1 MSQFTAL
8 LDDLQRPQVWGEF
21 AALLACLLLAYGLVY
36 WLHAKRLRRDAV
48 HKESVWFG
56 RRTIDGVLFPLVALG
71 LTYSVKLTWLAG
83 PENAIF
89 ALASPI
95 LLALVAIRLIARVLS
110 AAYPDSAMAKMLE
123 RFFSWFVWLGVVLWL
138 LGTLPVLMVELE
150 AIKFTF
156 GKSKIDL
163 LTIIEGLLSAGL
175 VLVISLWVSATIEA
189 KVLREVVTDLSL
201 RKIAANAIRALLM
214 VVGLLFALSA
224 LGVDLTALSV
234 LGGGFGVGL
243 GLGLQ
248 KLAANY
254 VSGFVILLERSLRI
268 GDTVKIDT
276 FEGKVTDIKTRYT
289 VIRAE
294 NGREA
299 IVPNDKLITERVENL
314 TSADPVVIITSNITV
329 TYDSDALQVQQLLCN
344 AAKQFSRVLQVPAPE
359 AHLAQFT
366 PDGMLFSLC
375 FGINDPEKG
384 QLNIQGD
391 VNMVVLQAL
400 RAAGVQI
407 AQPQRLPLR

>member
-8 LDDLQRPQVWGEF
+8 LNDLQRPEIWGEF
-21 AALLACLLLAYGLVY
+21 AALLACLVLAYGLVH
-36 WLHAKRLRRDAV
+36 WLHAKRLQRDPA

-56 RRTIDGVLFPLVALG
+56 RRTIDGVLFPLVALA
-71 LTYSVKLTWLAG
+71 LTYSVKLTWLAS

-89 ALASPI
+89 ALVTPI

-110 AAYPDSAMAKMLE
+110 AAYPNSAMARVLE
-123 RFFSWFVWLGVVLWL
+123 QFFSWFVWLGVVLWL
-138 LGTLPVLMVELE
+138 LGTLPVLMLELE

-163 LTIIEGLLSAGL
+163 LTVLEGILSAGL

-189 KVLREVVTDLSL
+189 KVLREVVADLSL
-201 RKIAANAIRALLM
+201 RKITANAIRAFM
-214 VVGLLFALSA
+214 IVVGLLFALSA

-234 LGGGFGVGL
+234 LGGAFGVGL

-268 GDTVKIDT
+268 GDTIKLDT
-276 FEGKVTDIKTRYT
+276 FEGKVSDIKTRYT
-289 VIRAE
+289 VIRAD

-314 TSADPVVIITSNITV
+314 TYADPVVVITSNITV
-329 TYDSDALQVQQLLCN
+329 SYDSDAAQVQQLLCD
-344 AAKQFSRVLQVPAPE
+344 AARQFPRVLTEPPVE

-366 PDGMLFSLC
+366 ADGLQFSLC
-375 FGINDPEKG
+375 FGIKDADKG

-391 VNMVVLQAL
+391 VNMAVLQAL

-407 AQPQRLPLR
+407 AQPQRVLLP

>member
-21 AALLACLLLAYGLVY
+21 AALLACLVLAYGLVY
-36 WLHAKRLRRDAV
+36 WLHTKRLQRDPA

-56 RRTIDGVLFPLVALG
+56 RRTIDGVLFPLVALA
-71 LTYSVKLTWLAG
+71 LTYSVKLTWLTG

-110 AAYPDSAMAKMLE
+110 AAYPDSAMAKVLE

-163 LTIIEGLLSAGL
+163 LTIIEGILSAGL

-189 KVLREVVTDLSL
+189 KVLREVVADLSL
-201 RKIAANAIRALLM
+201 RKITANAIRALLM

-234 LGGGFGVGL
+234 LGGAFGVGL

-268 GDTVKIDT
+268 GDTIKIDT

-289 VIRAE
+289 VIRAD

-314 TSADPVVIITSNITV
+314 TYADPVVVITSDITV
-329 TYDSDALQVQQLLCN
+329 HYDSDAAQVQQLLCD
-344 AAKQFSRVLQVPAPE
+344 AAKQFPRVLKAPPVE
-359 AHLAQFT
+359 AHLAQFAA
-366 PDGMLFSLC
+366 DGLQFSLC
-375 FGINDPEKG
+375 FCINDADKG
-384 QLNIQGD
+384 LLNIQGD
-391 VNMVVLQAL
+391 VNMAVLQAL
-400 RAAGVQI
+400 RTAGVQI
-407 AQPQRLPLR
+407 ARPQRAQLA